1 MADIDQVVNTV
12 IICIFILSVISNVI
26 IKKFALKYSK
36 HILFLWT
43 SAVDMI
49 NVMTLIFM
57 IATAISLS
65 VNVVIITKY
74 PRWFSLLSVV
84 LNTTLPM
91 TTTQTMQRYSIAFSV
106 SMLPPMIFI
115 ISDII
120 SSETAVIQNATF
132 VAVCIVYATVYGIL
146 LLKFHTIPVYA
157 YTAMTTIL
165 LVSEVVDYASS
176 QYINIIWV
184 LFPFV
189 VLSVMFHTLIQVR
202 WRNVTYVSY
211 IDRSLIYVNRRTM
224 EGIYDGKKVSLTM
237 SKNITYD
244 VKRLQTMNSS
254 TDRIITCYGF
264 TIDLPHSYIVTECGK
279 YSLVEFRS
287 RLRTAVRHPIVNL
300 IYLSDCALI
309 LQAIHDF
316 QSHARTFLQFT
327 LSDLMYSDT
336 GIIKLKYLSY
346 GKEITHYT
354 APEIID
360 GANDDSQK
368 SDVYSLGVVFWELLH
383 PNKQFEITWNRN
395 IAYVE
400 FDDYPDALK
409 DLVFKMLS
417 RRLESRPSVCDVTH
431 DINTIIYEC
440 FGDILSLIRIDLK
453 QTFLGSDLLDLL
465 VKKEIGINRIECG
478 RICQMF
484 LTNMLI
490 RVVHSDLFSVHFD
503 VEELDFS
510 EENEYTTSPPTL
522 ESCGSHWS
530 ERGSSFMMAVTPVRE
545 RANSVEF

>member
-1 MADIDQVVNTV
+1 MTDTDQVINAV

-26 IKKFALKYSK
+26 VKKVALKRSK
-36 HILFLWT
+36 HILFLWA
-43 SAVDMI
+43 SAVDLI
-49 NVMTLIFM
+49 IVMTLIFT
-57 IATAISLS
+57 IATTISFL
-65 VNVVIITKY
+65 VTVAIITKY
-74 PRWFSLLSVV
+74 PRWFSILSVV
-84 LNTTLPM
+84 LNTTLPLNV
-91 TTTQTMQRYSIAFSV
+91 TQSMQRYSIAFSI
-106 SMLPPMIFI
+106 SMLPPLIFI

-120 SSETAVIQNATF
+120 SDDDTVTQNATF
-132 VAVCIVYATVYGIL
+132 VAVCVVYAAVYGIL
-146 LLKFHTIPVYA
+146 LLKFHNIPVYA
-157 YTAMTTIL
+157 YTAMTTVL
-165 LVSEVVDYASS
+165 LVSEVIDYAAS

-189 VLSVMFHTLIQVR
+189 VISIMFHTLMQVR

-211 IDRSLIYVNRRTM
+211 IDRSLIDANRRTM
-224 EGIYDGKKVSLTM
+224 EGIYDGKRVSLTE

-254 TDRIITCYGF
+254 TDRIIACYGF
-264 TIDLPHSYIVTECGK
+264 TIDLPHGYIVTECGR
-279 YSLVEFRS
+279 YSLTEFRS
-287 RLRTAVRHPIVNL
+287 RLRVAVRHPIVNL

-309 LQAIHDF
+309 LQAIHDL
-316 QSHARTFLQFT
+316 QSHSRAFLQFT
-327 LSDLMYSDT
+327 MNDLMYSDM
-336 GIIKLKYLSY
+336 GVIKLKYLSY

-360 GANDDSQK
+360 GCNGDSQK
-368 SDVYSLGVVFWELLH
+368 SDVYSLGVIFWELLH
-383 PNKQFEITWNRN
+383 PSKPFEITWNRN

-409 DLVFKMLS
+409 DLIFKMLS
-417 RRLESRPSVCDVTH
+417 RRVDSRPSVCDVTH
-431 DINTIIYEC
+431 DINTIIYEY
-440 FGDILSLIRIDLK
+440 FGDILSLIRTDLN
-453 QTFLGSDLLDLL
+453 QTFLGSELLDLL

-522 ESCGSHWS
+522 ESRGSHWS
-530 ERGSSFMMAVTPVRE
+530 ERESSFMMAVTPVRE
-545 RANSVEF
+545 RANSIEF